1 MRVKYIILLSFLFVF
16 SCSKNKIETE
26 EIAVISSVYN
36 NLPKI
41 IPPPPAVDEGY
52 DIQKSNDS
60 KPRFLEHRY
69 AINAQF
75 QSQELSSN
83 NINLF
88 FKHKSDKLF
97 DKVSVDSTLF
107 SLTKKIKFIKHDKL
121 LDKNLLDQYLG
132 DNLLYLNQKVISR
145 EEKQKHN
152 INAIISF
159 SRVAFDMGYNY
170 AAVCVDLYYDKLAS
184 SSTVYI
190 LQKINNKW
198 VIKYTQV
205 GEVS

>member
-1 MRVKYIILLSFLFVF
+1 MRVKYIILLSCLFVF
-16 SCSKNKIETE
+16 SCSKNKIEVE

-41 IPPPPAVDEGY
+41 IPPPPSVEGY
-52 DIQKSNDS
+52 SIQKSNDS

-75 QSQELSSN
+75 QSHELSSN

-121 LDKNLLDQYLG
+121 LDKNLFNKSVNDDLV
-132 DNLLYLNQKVISR
+132 YLNQKVISR
-145 EEKQKHN
+145 EEEKKYN
-152 INAIISF
+152 INAVISF